1 MSNELVKAGETG
13 VQALS
18 FDMANQ
24 FVTSLDLSTDAGRY
38 NYVRA
43 TNGELDKLSDSIG
56 QEIVVE
62 DALAHEVQIV
72 KDEDGEVVNAIRLV
86 LFSPD
91 GSAYQCVSKGA
102 WDSLRRLCVLFGP
115 LPWKGGRS
123 LVVRQK
129 NTGRGRRIFT
139 FELPPIAD
147 KKTKKA

>member
-1 MSNELVKAGETG
+1 MSNELVKL
-13 VQALS
+13 VDSSVVPMS
-18 FDMANQ
+18 FDMSSQ
-24 FVTSLDLSTDAGRY
+24 FVTSLDLKTDQGKY

-43 TNGELDKLSDSIG
+43 TNGDLEKLADRIG
-56 QEIVVE
+56 QEIEVE
-62 DALAHEVQIV
+62 DAFAHEVQIV
-72 KDEDGEVVNAIRLV
+72 KEDTGEVISAIRLV

-91 GSAYQCVSKGA
+91 GSAYQCVSRGA

-139 FELPPIAD
+139 FELPHVAD